1 MDTMLFAVMQA
12 WQKLCPQSMLRGSV
26 RSSRQMGQVT
36 SSWMSTRTAEVIVA
50 TFLASACSAL
60 TSKVLPAFGILG
72 RWANKKGFRV
82 RNEADKGRLTVL
94 DKEVKHWGNGNFS
107 F

>member
-1 MDTMLFAVMQA
+1 
-12 WQKLCPQSMLRGSV
+12 
-26 RSSRQMGQVT
+26 MGQVT

-50 TFLASACSAL
+50 TFLASACPTL
-60 TSKVLPAFGILG
+60 TSKVLLVFGILG
-72 RWANKKGFRV
+72 RWANEKGFGV
-82 RNEADKGRLTVL
+82 RNEGDKGRLTVL